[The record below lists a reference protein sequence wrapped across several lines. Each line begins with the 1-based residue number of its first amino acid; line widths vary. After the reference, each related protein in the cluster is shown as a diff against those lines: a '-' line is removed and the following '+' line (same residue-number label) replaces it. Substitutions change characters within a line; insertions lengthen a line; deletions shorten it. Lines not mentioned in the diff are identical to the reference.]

1 MKIKRILRYIL
12 LCSIITLSTKSYGLT
27 VYDPANHQANLQ
39 QYQVA
44 IQQEIQ
50 MYKTLVENILH
61 TQNQL
66 QQLQND
72 SINLASIGAGIIG
85 EENQALVQT
94 VLDLKS
100 IYDNTDSIIRNT
112 ESFENNYKDLFLD
125 FDDYKKLNHEDLDR
139 EATRVVRQI
148 NHNLLTSIRLA
159 NKSNENM
166 ERERTRLNTFTAGTS
181 NLSGNLQTQ
190 QAIKSVNE
198 DMSNKLSR
206 LEMLMAEDVR
216 MKALEKQQEITFEEI
231 NKQKIERS
239 LGLDKYKKEYF

>member
-1 MKIKRILRYIL
+1 MIKRILRYAVLYSIL
-12 LCSIITLSTKSYGLT
+12 LAGNKAYGLT
-27 VYDPANHQANLQ
+27 VYDPANHQTNLQ

-72 SINLASIGAGIIG
+72 ATNLASIGAGIIG
-85 EENQALVQT
+85 EENQALIQT
-94 VLDLKS
+94 VLDLKD

-112 ESFENNYKDLFLD
+112 ESFETNYKDLFLD
-125 FDDYKKLNHEDLDR
+125 FEGYKNLNHEQLDR
-139 EATRVVRQI
+139 EATRVVQQI
-148 NHNLLTSIRLA
+148 NNNLLTSIKLA

-216 MKALEKQQEITFEEI
+216 MKALEKQEKITFEEI
-231 NKQKIERS
+231 NRERLNRS
-239 LGLDKYKKEYF
+239 RGVGKYQKEYF

>member
-1 MKIKRILRYIL
+1 MKIKRILRYTL
-12 LCSIITLSTKSYGLT
+12 LCSILLIGNKAYGLT

-206 LEMLMAEDVR
+206 LEMLMAEEVR

-231 NKQKIERS
+231 NKER
-239 LGLDKYKKEYF
+239 LYKTLTNDVPKKVVF

>member
-1 MKIKRILRYIL
+1 MILKRLRYTL
-12 LCSIITLSTKSYGLT
+12 LCSIILIGSKAYGLT
-27 VYDPANHQANLQ
+27 VYDPANHQANMQ

-61 TQNQL
+61 TQNQI

-72 SINLASIGAGIIG
+72 ATNLASIGAGIIG

-112 ESFENNYKDLFLD
+112 KTFEANYNDLFLN
-125 FDDYKKLNHEDLDR
+125 FDEYKSLNHEQLDR
-139 EATRVVRQI
+139 EATRVVKQI
-148 NHNLLTSIRLA
+148 NNNLLTSIKLA

-166 ERERTRLNTFTAGTS
+166 ERERTRLNTFTTGTS

-231 NKQKIERS
+231 NKQRIERS